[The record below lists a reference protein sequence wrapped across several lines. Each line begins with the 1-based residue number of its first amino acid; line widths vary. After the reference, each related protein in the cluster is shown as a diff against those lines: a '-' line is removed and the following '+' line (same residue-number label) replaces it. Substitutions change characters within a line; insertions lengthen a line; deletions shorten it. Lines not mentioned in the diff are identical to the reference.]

1 LELLNRRKALNGLKV
16 LQRAAVLIA
25 TTTAFRIRLYPLSV
39 SHPLKPKSLTPAVIA

>member
-16 LQRAAVLIA
+16 LERAAVLIA
-25 TTTAFRIRLYPLSV
+25 TTTAFRIRLYPLV